1 MVPAFAAGA
10 IFFCASNAG
19 ASAMMTSSVSSSDS
33 RDPLSNAR
41 SDWTRNE
48 AQALYDLPFADLIFR
63 AQSVHRANFDPNHV
77 ETASLL
83 SIKTGGCPEDCGY
96 CSQSAKYDTGLKAT
110 KLMDQTAVVETAR
123 RARDAGAARFCMAAA
138 WRNPKDK
145 ALDRVCDM
153 VSAVKALGMETCA
166 TLGMPTPEQAARLH
180 DAGLDFYNH
189 NVDTSPEFYGQ
200 IITTRTM
207 QDRIDTLSHA
217 REAGLKVCCGGII
230 GMGEQVEDRLGML
243 VLLARMAVHP
253 ESVPINMWNE
263 VKGVPVNDT
272 AERPDSIAL
281 VRMIAVA
288 RIMMPRSVVRLS
300 AGRQYMTDELQA
312 LCFVAGANSIFI
324 GDVLLTTK
332 NPQTARDA
340 DLFDRL
346 GITSKLD
353 ETLPD
358 ATAAGAPTCGT
369 GVATR
374 VSAA

>member
-41 SDWTRNE
+41 SDWTRDE

-145 ALDRVCDM
+145 DLDRVCDM

-166 TLGMPTPEQAARLH
+166 TLGMLTPEQAARLH

>member
-1 MVPAFAAGA
+1 M
-10 IFFCASNAG
+10 I
-19 ASAMMTSSVSSSDS
+19 TSTVSSSDGNNS
-33 RDPLSNAR
+33 LNNVR
-41 SDWTRNE
+41 SDWTRDE
-48 AQALYDLPFADLIFR
+48 AQAIYDLPFADLIFR
-63 AQSVHRANFDPNHV
+63 AQTIHRANFDPNHV

-110 KLMDQTAVVETAR
+110 KLMDQDAVVETAR

-145 ALDRVCDM
+145 DLERVCDM

-166 TLGMPTPEQAARLH
+166 TLGMLTPEQAGRLH

-189 NVDTSPEFYGQ
+189 NVDTSPEFYGR

-207 QDRIDTLSHA
+207 QDRIDTLAHA

-243 VLLARMAVHP
+243 VLLANMAVHP

-272 AERPDSIAL
+272 AERPDPIAL

-288 RIMMPRSVVRLS
+288 RIMMPKSVVRLS

-332 NPQTARDA
+332 NPQTVRDA
-340 DLFDRL
+340 NLFDRL

-353 ETLPD
+353 DTKPDLPGHVP
-358 ATAAGAPTCGT
+358 AASAGAAG
-369 GVATR
+369 